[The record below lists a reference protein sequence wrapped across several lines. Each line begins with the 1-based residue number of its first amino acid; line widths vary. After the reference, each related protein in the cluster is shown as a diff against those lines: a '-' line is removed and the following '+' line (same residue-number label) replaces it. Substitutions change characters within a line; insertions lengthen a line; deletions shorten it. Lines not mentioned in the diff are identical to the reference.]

1 MPGTQRLLCARLT
14 PDQDPTRNQRAV
26 LLPCLPLRF
35 AAAGPA
41 LLRIN
46 PASPH
51 YSSAGFTARRA
62 LEHNHSRSHTAG
74 IPSATEHRDGGHSF
88 NNLLAKRFMKTLW
101 MLLGL
106 LGSLLLPASA
116 ADLAPLREAI
126 SLARYTGPDGRIHTL
141 AVLEDDGQA
150 VRGVDLSQLLSRYDV
165 YSMDVLLGYSHDDLV
180 TRIEAEN
187 SRVKCAYADLLPA
200 VAGSNH
206 PALGIN
212 YTEHGREARMTEP
225 FLFPKMV
232 ATSAAVHQL
241 PYQPEW
247 LLDYE
252 VELGVVFDRTIT
264 ATTALDEAR
273 VGFLVINDFTDRAY
287 LMRHINT
294 KDLGSG
300 AGFSGAKS
308 LPNFFP
314 TGPYVV
320 VPRQWR
326 PFYQDLQLSLT
337 VNGQP
342 RQQEKAANM
351 VWKLDKIV
359 AEVVATK
366 GEKRWESHGQP
377 AALFDGEG
385 IPKGAVLLTGTPSGV
400 AFNAPGGGFIAGAI
414 TKSLFTFSWLR
425 GQSPIAYMKESHIK
439 AQRRKPTYLKP
450 GDVVVTSVSKLGHI
464 TTTIQP
470 TTATASQAR
479 RP

>member
-1 MPGTQRLLCARLT
+1 
-14 PDQDPTRNQRAV
+14 
-26 LLPCLPLRF
+26 
-35 AAAGPA
+35 
-41 LLRIN
+41 
-46 PASPH
+46 
-51 YSSAGFTARRA
+51 
-62 LEHNHSRSHTAG
+62 
-74 IPSATEHRDGGHSF
+74 
-88 NNLLAKRFMKTLW
+88 MKTLW
-101 MLLGL
+101 MILGL
-106 LGSLLLPASA
+106 LGSLILQASA
-116 ADLAPLREAI
+116 ADVAPLREAI
-126 SLARYTGPDGRIHTL
+126 SLARYAGTDGRIHTL

-150 VRGVDLSQLLSRYDV
+150 VSGVDLSQLLNRYDA
-165 YSMDVLLGYSHDDLV
+165 YSLDVLLGYSHEDL
-180 TRIEAEN
+180 TRRIEAEN
-187 SRVKCAYADLLPA
+187 SRVKRAYTDLLPA
-200 VAGSNH
+200 VAGSHH

-241 PYQPEW
+241 TYQPEW

-252 VELGVVFDRTIT
+252 VELGVVFDRTIM
-264 ATTALDEAR
+264 ATTSLDEVR
-273 VGFLVINDFTDRAY
+273 VGFLVINDFTDRAS

-294 KDLGSG
+294 KNLGSG
-300 AGFSGAKS
+300 AGFSDAKS

-326 PFYQDLQLSLT
+326 TFYQDLELQLT

-342 RQQEKAANM
+342 RQQEKAENM

-359 AEVVATK
+359 AEVVATQ
-366 GEKRWESHGQP
+366 GQKRWESHHQP
-377 AALFDGEG
+377 AALFDGDG

-414 TKSLFTFSWLR
+414 TKSIFTFSWLR
-425 GQSPIAYMKESHIK
+425 GQSPIAYMKERHIQ
-439 AQRRKPTYLKP
+439 AQRRKPLYLQP

-470 TTATASQAR
+470 TTATARQTK

>member
-1 MPGTQRLLCARLT
+1 MKALCLLL
-14 PDQDPTRNQRAV
+14 
-26 LLPCLPLRF
+26 
-35 AAAGPA
+35 A
-41 LLRIN
+41 LL
-46 PASPH
+46 
-51 YSSAGFTARRA
+51 SS
-62 LEHNHSRSHTAG
+62 L
-74 IPSATEHRDGGHSF
+74 
-88 NNLLAKRFMKTLW
+88 M
-101 MLLGL
+101 
-106 LGSLLLPASA
+106 LPASA
-116 ADLAPLREAI
+116 ADVAPLREAI
-126 SLARYTGPDGRIHTL
+126 SLARYTGVDGRVHTL

-150 VRGVDLSQLLSRYDV
+150 VSGVDLSLLLNRYDA
-165 YSMDVLLGYSHDDLV
+165 YSLDVLVGYSHDDL
-180 TRIEAEN
+180 TRRIEAETTH
-187 SRVKCAYADLLPA
+187 VKRAYADLLPA
-200 VAGSNH
+200 VLGSHH

-212 YTEHGREARMTEP
+212 YAEHGREARMTEP

-241 PYQPEW
+241 TYQPEW

-264 ATTALDEAR
+264 ATTPLDEAR
-273 VGFLVINDFTDRAY
+273 VGFLVVNDFTDRAY

-294 KDLGSG
+294 KNLGSG
-300 AGFSGAKS
+300 AGFSDAKS
-308 LPNFFP
+308 VPNFFP

-326 PFYQDLQLSLT
+326 TFYQDLQLSLT
-337 VNGQP
+337 VNGQA

-359 AEVVATK
+359 AEVVATQ

-377 AALFDGEG
+377 TSLYDGAG

-400 AFNAPGGGFIAGAI
+400 AFRAPGGGFIAGAI

-425 GQSPIAYMKESHIK
+425 GQSPIAYMKESYIK
-439 AQRRKPTYLKP
+439 AQRHKPAYLKP

-470 TTATASQAR
+470 AAASASASQAQ